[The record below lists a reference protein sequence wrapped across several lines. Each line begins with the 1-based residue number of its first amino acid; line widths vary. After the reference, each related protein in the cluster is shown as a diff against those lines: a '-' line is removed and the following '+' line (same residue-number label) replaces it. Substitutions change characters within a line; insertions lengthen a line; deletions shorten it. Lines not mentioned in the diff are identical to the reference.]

1 MRLPG
6 ARIMSGLLNHVNQY
20 IFSVLKPFWNE
31 SSVQLKKSNVEFGT
45 RKQELKVSSTDV
57 ELAKLTY

>member
-1 MRLPG
+1 
-6 ARIMSGLLNHVNQY
+6 MSGLLNHVNQY

>member
-45 RKQELKVSSTDV
+45 RTQELKVSSTDV